1 MIRKLSALII
11 ILAAATIVNAASS
24 VALQPIRLVDQ
35 PTAGAYA
42 KGQYGLG
49 FNFFDKVGIA
59 YSFGL
64 GITDRFSIGIGHQ
77 LMGVIGSGKILV
89 QNIPGVLVKYRLIEE
104 TYYLPGFAAGF
115 ESQGSGDYYKK
126 DDEVN
131 YPRFQFKSKG
141 FYGSISKSY
150 LFLGQPLGF
159 HALVNYS
166 TVDNQA
172 EGEDATVDNKPSN
185 RMVNFS
191 LGIDKSFNEELSVL
205 AEYDLALDDNH
216 SRSINEGYL
225 NAAVR
230 WMIFPSFTLEVA
242 LKDILVNKELPF
254 STDAALREIRIF
266 YTNKF

>member
-1 MIRKLSALII
+1 MIRKIVFVLVLTGII
-11 ILAAATIVNAASS
+11 NAAPSS
-24 VALQPIRLVDQ
+24 VALQPIRLVEQ
-35 PTAGAYA
+35 PTAGAYN

-49 FNFFDKVGIA
+49 FNFFDNGGIS

-64 GITDRFSIGIGHQ
+64 GITDRFSIGIAHE
-77 LMGVIGSGKILV
+77 LMGVIGGGKILV
-89 QNIPGVLVKYRLIEE
+89 QNVPGVLVKYRLIEE
-104 TYYLPGFAAGF
+104 SYYLPGFAAGF

-141 FYGSISKSY
+141 FYGAISKSY

-172 EGEDATVDNKPSN
+172 DGESSTVDGKPSN
-185 RMVNFS
+185 RIVNFS
-191 LGIDKSFNEELSVL
+191 LGIDKSFNEEISVL

-216 SRSINEGYL
+216 SRSVNEGYL
-225 NAAVR
+225 NAAIR

-242 LKDILVNKELPF
+242 VKDILVNKELPF
-254 STDAALREIRIF
+254 STDAVLREVRIF